1 MGDARKTPLQER
13 RCHQSR
19 HHHHNQDRGEDRF
32 IENASAID
40 HERQAD
46 ARKDEPHFAAKQTYD
61 RGTIN

>member
-32 IENASAID
+32 VENTPAID
-40 HERQAD
+40 HEREAD
-46 ARKDEPHFAAKQTYD
+46 AGEDEPYFAGKQTYD
-61 RGTIN
+61 RGGIN